1 MNLESAIVQL
11 NRFLTKRIQDLSI
24 SITSGGVDNME
35 SYKYI
40 IGQINAL
47 EATRQELSNLLDNKE
62 QKSEGTVIDIKPK
75 PKEWPSKDWQK
86 FKPRTWPKQKSFVE
100 QLGGSEKGKPHSTKE
115 GRIASGTRRIK
126 RLLSADKKA
135 EGGRIGFK
143 KGTDKNWIQKA
154 VNPKHKGFCTP
165 MTKKTCT
172 PRRKALARTFKK
184 MGRERKA
191 KG

>member
-11 NRFLTKRIQDLSI
+11 NRFLTKRIEDLSI

-75 PKEWPSKDWQK
+75 P
-86 FKPRTWPKQKSFVE
+86 PK
-100 QLGGSEKGKPHSTKE
+100 T
-115 GRIASGTRRIK
+115 
-126 RLLSADKKA
+126 
-135 EGGRIGFK
+135 
-143 KGTDKNWIQKA
+143 
-154 VNPKHKGFCTP
+154 
-165 MTKKTCT
+165 
-172 PRRKALARTFKK
+172 
-184 MGRERKA
+184 
-191 KG
+191 